1 MALEVPVPTQYFMLS
16 SVKLAAGTGVPK
28 LFIGVLPSSSL
39 LEQAE
44 KVNIMAIKPARSESL
59 NSARGVPLIMVSPLK
74 GVNVKAVKPVDLKS
88 LRSVVVLLFIV
99 VPHVEK

>member
-1 MALEVPVPTQYFMLS
+1 MLAN
-16 SVKLAAGTGVPK
+16 VKLAAGTGVPK
-28 LFIGVLPSSSL
+28 LFIGVSSLL

-44 KVNIMAIKPARSESL
+44 KVNIMAIKPARMESL
-59 NSARGVPLIMVSPLK
+59 SSARGVPLIMVSPLK

-99 VPHVEK
+99 VPHVENEIY